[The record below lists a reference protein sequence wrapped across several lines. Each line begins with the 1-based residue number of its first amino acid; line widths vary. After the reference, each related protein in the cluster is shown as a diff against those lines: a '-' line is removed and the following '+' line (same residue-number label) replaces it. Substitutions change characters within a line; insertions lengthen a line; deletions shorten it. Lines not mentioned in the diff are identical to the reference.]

1 MTRYQLGYWLGTLV
15 LCLLAVTPMQAQRQ
29 ALDEGRRYTQEAL
42 EAYKAKD
49 YDAYVVNLQK
59 ALEYRPNHPALVYR
73 LAGAYALAG
82 QPENAIAWLGQYA
95 AMGLTARAAED
106 EDLASVQDLPG
117 FAEAVNRMAQ
127 NTEPVGESEE
137 AFRLSDP
144 TFVPENVA
152 YDPVTK
158 TYFVSSVHQ
167 RRIVRVGHMRQEED
181 FATAEKDSLWSVLGI
196 ALDADRR
203 RLWAGSAAIKQT
215 RNLPADDLG
224 RSGLWLFD
232 LDSGE
237 HLRTFLLPQDDQEH
251 VLGDLTVAPNG
262 DVYASDALT
271 GAVYTV
277 REGSTQLTVFLEPQT
292 LSSPQGQCF
301 MDDTHLMVA
310 DYALGLLKIDPATRS
325 ITVLPPPQEVTLLG
339 IDGLACY
346 RDRLIAVQNGVAP
359 QRILQFRLNE
369 TRDRIVATEVLAA
382 NHPLFQ
388 EPTSGTIIG
397 DTYIYVAN
405 SQWNRFDAEG
415 QLPDATELAPPLL
428 LKIDLQEK

>member
-1 MTRYQLGYWLGTLV
+1 MNRSQLGYGIGILL
-15 LCLLAVTPMQAQRQ
+15 LCLSAVVPAQAQRQ
-29 ALDEGRRYTQEAL
+29 ALDEGRRFTQMAL
-42 EAYKAKD
+42 EAYEAKD
-49 YDAYVVNLQK
+49 YDAYIENLQK

-73 LAGAYALAG
+73 MAGAYALAG
-82 QPENAIAWLGQYA
+82 HPEAAITWLGRYA
-95 AMGLTARAAED
+95 AMGLRARAAED
-106 EDLASVQDLPG
+106 EDLASVKDRPG
-117 FAEAVNRMAQ
+117 FAEAIDRMAQ
-127 NTEPVGESEE
+127 NTNPVGESKE

-144 TFVPENVA
+144 AFVPENVA
-152 YDPVTK
+152 YDPVTD

-167 RRIVRVGHMRQEED
+167 RRIVRVDSTGQEIA
-181 FATAEKDSLWSVLGI
+181 FANATKDSLWSVLGM

-215 RNLPADDLG
+215 RDLPAEDLG

-232 LDSGE
+232 LDSGK
-237 HLRTFLLPQDDQEH
+237 HLRTFLLPKDDQEH

-271 GAVYTV
+271 GAVYTI
-277 REGSTQLTVFLEPQT
+277 REGSDQLAIFLEPQT
-292 LSSPQGQCF
+292 LASPQGQCF
-301 MDDTHLMVA
+301 MDETHLMVA
-310 DYALGLLKIDPATRS
+310 DYALGLLKIDPATRAV
-325 ITVLPPPQEVTLLG
+325 TVLPPPEEVTLLG

-359 QRILQFRLNE
+359 QRILQLRLNT

-388 EPTSGTIIG
+388 EPTSGTVVG

-415 QLPDATELAPPLL
+415 QLPDAAELAAPLL
-428 LKIDLQEK
+428 LSIDLNR